1 MKFRHFPTALSE
13 KCIQCNHLNHKKCAK
28 VSQNE
33 LNRDTE
39 YVCTECPA
47 ETFPLTNTSTNELLE
62 NTYNSNVFREKV
74 IQN

>member
-1 MKFRHFPTALSE
+1 M
-13 KCIQCNHLNHKKCAK
+13 NHKKCAK